1 MIIKSIVVDNGEFK
15 KLSFDLDFKRDQE
28 GNIAEP
34 NIFNYIKKITVII
47 PYRQTTVERR
57 TDIQPACIN
66 EDGRFTRE
74 HIDIPELD
82 EFSGRDGL
90 SKATIVFE
98 GQTSF
103 YFDVSFELDKAKLLA
118 SIITKVIK
126 KSFDEEIS
134 KITYREENIELPVVQ

>member
-1 MIIKSIVVDNGEFK
+1 
-15 KLSFDLDFKRDQE
+15 L
-28 GNIAEP
+28 
-34 NIFNYIKKITVII
+34 KIYSSNSLTLPLQTLLNFTI
-47 PYRQTTVERR
+47 PYRQTTIKPR
-57 TDIQPACIN
+57 TDIQADYIS

-74 HIDIPELD
+74 YIDISELD

-90 SKATIVFE
+90 SKAKIVF
-98 GQTSF
+98 GGPKSF